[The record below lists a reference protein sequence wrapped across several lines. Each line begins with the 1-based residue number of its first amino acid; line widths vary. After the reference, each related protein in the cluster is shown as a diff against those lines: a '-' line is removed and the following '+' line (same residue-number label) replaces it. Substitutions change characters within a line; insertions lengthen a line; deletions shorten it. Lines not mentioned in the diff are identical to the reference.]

1 MGQTTVLMAARYSAS
16 DRGRSEADQAMLTF
30 RPSPG
35 DKPEHKTEII
45 TENSLSLLTNLLR
58 SSGAGE
64 EVASVMPVDGDIE
77 NLSVGVELLLGP
89 VTVVDV
95 LCSIT
100 SQLED

>member
-1 MGQTTVLMAARYSAS
+1 
-16 DRGRSEADQAMLTF
+16 MLTF

-45 TENSLSLLTNLLR
+45 TENCSSPSLSLSLLTNLLR